1 MTSPYL
7 KYRTFD
13 QLLADA
19 IVDLPKQNQEGFIE
33 PAQLIKVA
41 LTCNYKMGLKI
52 QQEKEVVLDVYRGKA
67 RLPVD
72 LFTLNFAKVCVHY
85 TIEQSDIQGTHS
97 EDVIL
102 DRNCEPDGCG
112 CKVTSLCNGSLMYV
126 KQTFKGHT
134 KIFDG
139 FVDIYIQIG
148 TQISD
153 QCPNSRI
160 YSELQGKIKHGF
172 LYTNFDSGTIYINY
186 MGNMEDEDGNLL
198 VPDHPVLNE
207 YYEYALKQRILE
219 NMFLAKE
226 DVANALQFIEAR
238 FRTAKYQADS
248 LVNMPDF
255 KDLKQV
261 WEINRKAQLKRY
273 YSIFS

>member
-1 MTSPYL
+1 MSSPYL

-13 QLLADA
+13 QLLADLV
-19 IVDLPKQNQEGFIE
+19 VDLPMQNQEGFME

-52 QQEKEVVLDVYRGKA
+52 QQEKEVVLDVYRNKA
-67 RLPVD
+67 RLPED
-72 LFTLNFAKVCVHY
+72 LFSLNAAKVCVHY
-85 TIEQSDIQGTHS
+85 TIEEPVIHGTHT

-102 DRNCEPDGCG
+102 DRNCVPDGCG

-126 KQTFKGHT
+126 KQTFKTHT
-134 KIFDG
+134 KVYNRFA
-139 FVDIYIQIG
+139 DIRITLG
-148 TQISD
+148 KEVSD
-153 QCPNSRI
+153 TCPNTRI
-160 YSELQGKIKHGF
+160 QSELQGQVKHGF
-172 LYTNFDSGTIYINY
+172 LYTNFESGTIYINY
-186 MGNMEDEDGNLL
+186 MGNLEDEDGNLL

-219 NMFLAKE
+219 NMLLAKE
-226 DVANALQFIEAR
+226 DVANALQLIEAR
-238 FRTAKYQADS
+238 FRAAKYQADS

-261 WEINRKAQLKRY
+261 WEMNRKAQLKRY
-273 YSIFS
+273 YSMF